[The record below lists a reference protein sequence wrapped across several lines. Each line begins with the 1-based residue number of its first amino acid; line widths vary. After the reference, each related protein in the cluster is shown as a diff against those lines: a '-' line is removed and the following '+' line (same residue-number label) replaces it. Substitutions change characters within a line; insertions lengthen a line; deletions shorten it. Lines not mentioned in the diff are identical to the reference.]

1 MDASES
7 LLINF
12 EGFHLS
18 EIFGYIVLNIVYIAI
33 NLNIQVIG
41 SWSDLTFDAGLVS
54 HKIEF
59 IQTWGEHVRPEERKD
74 FAL

>member
-1 MDASES
+1 
-7 LLINF
+7 
-12 EGFHLS
+12 
-18 EIFGYIVLNIVYIAI
+18 
-33 NLNIQVIG
+33 LNIQVIG